1 VFGTRPEAI
10 KMAPLVREC
19 GARPAMES
27 VVCLTGQHR
36 EMLDQVNQF
45 FGIRGDYDLDV
56 MRPNQGLA
64 EVTASILQGV
74 DRVIED
80 CRPDVVMVQGD
91 TSTAF
96 AGALA
101 AYYRKVP
108 VAHLEAGLRSG
119 DRYSPFPEETN
130 RTLVGHMAE
139 LHFAPTGRA
148 AENLRREG
156 VTDGIHVVGNTVI
169 DALYL
174 GLQIIRERG
183 EEYWESQ
190 FPSLDL
196 TRRLILVTGHRRE
209 SFGEPFERI
218 CAALGQIA
226 RAHPD
231 CLLVYPVHLNP
242 KVREPVHRLLG
253 GVPNVVLMEPLDYP
267 RLIWLMNHAEVVLTD
282 SGGIQEEAPSLGKPV
297 LVMRDVTERVE
308 GIQAGTAKLVGTDTA
323 RIVEETT
330 RLLSD
335 RTAYDAM
342 ARAVNPYGDGTT
354 SLRVADILR
363 DVLSRKVGHQR

>member
-1 VFGTRPEAI
+1 
-10 KMAPLVREC
+10 MAPLVKEC
-19 GARPAMES
+19 SGRAAMDTRI
-27 VVCLTGQHR
+27 CLTGQHR
-36 EMLDQVNQF
+36 EMLDQVNRF
-45 FGIRGDYDLDV
+45 FDIRGDYDLDV

-64 EVTASILQGV
+64 AVTASILQGL
-74 DRVIED
+74 DRVIEE
-80 CRPDVVMVQGD
+80 CRPDLVVVQGD

-130 RTLVGHMAE
+130 RTLVGHIAE
-139 LHFAPTGRA
+139 LHFAPTSLA

-156 VTDGIHVVGNTVI
+156 ITEGVHVVGNTVI

-174 GLQIIRERG
+174 GLRIIREQG
-183 EEYWESQ
+183 DDFWESQ

-196 TRRLILVTGHRRE
+196 SRRLVLVTGHRRE

-218 CAALGQIA
+218 CRALACIA
-226 RAHPD
+226 SAQPD
-231 CLLVYPVHLNP
+231 CLVVYPVHMNP
-242 KVREPVHRLLG
+242 RVREPVYRLLG
-253 GVPNVVLMEPLDYP
+253 GISNVVLIEPLDYP
-267 RLIWLMNHAEVVLTD
+267 RLLWLMNRAEIVLTD

-323 RIVEETT
+323 RIVEEASK
-330 RLLSD
+330 LLND
-335 RTAYDAM
+335 RAAYDAM
-342 ARAVNPYGDGTT
+342 ARAVNPYGDGRT
-354 SLRVADILR
+354 STRVADILQ
-363 DVLSRKVGHQR
+363 DVLSRKAEH